1 MEDLLTAG
9 CFLPAA
15 LKSRMAKAADS
26 GASLSADVLKKI
38 EVRL

>member
-9 CFLPAA
+9 CFLPAD